1 MSRGYRVR
9 VPEPTWR
16 NTTTRVEQSDA
27 LALDVGMLSIL
38 SEGEMT
44 ELLRER
50 LVEDGWSREG
60 DGSLRRSF
68 GDVSV
73 ELAPDGRTVTARASA
88 GKDVTVK
95 ATSEVEA
102 NDKLARAAKSAERE
116 LTRAAAERLG
126 AAEADIRAALQAA
139 LQKVYVEAL
148 QRKAAAMGQIESV
161 HEGRGDDGELELT
174 IKVRVP

>member
-38 SEGEMT
+38 AEGEMT
-44 ELLRER
+44 EMLRER
-50 LVEDGWSREG
+50 LVEDGWSRAG
-60 DGSLRRSF
+60 DGSLRRQF

-126 AAEADIRAALQAA
+126 AAEADIRAALQGA

>member
-44 ELLRER
+44 EMLRER

>member
-38 SEGEMT
+38 AEGEMT

-50 LVEDGWSREG
+50 LVEDGWSREA
-60 DGSLRRSF
+60 DGSLRRQF

-161 HEGRGDDGELELT
+161 HEGRGNDGELELT

>member
-44 ELLRER
+44 EMLRER
-50 LVEDGWSREG
+50 LVEDGWSREA
-60 DGSLRRSF
+60 DGSLRRQF